1 MFKNYH
7 RHIYFFSLSLLVV
20 SLPLSVFL
28 LSVAQIILLVN
39 WLAENNFREKWER
52 AKKNKGVFAFI
63 TIYIV
68 HIIGMFYSTDW
79 NYGLHDLKIK
89 LPLLVL
95 PIIIGTTNPL
105 SKQEFKRILLLF
117 CGGLLISTIIS
128 TGKLF
133 GLWGAEVMDV
143 RDISIFIS
151 HIRLALMVNMAIFI
165 LAWFVSESRTI
176 SSKLGFSLILIWFVL
191 FLVILKSL
199 TGLIIFGV
207 LCLFF
212 CIRYA
217 FKSSNLMLKWFTVVG
232 VSMLLLLGTTYFTHT
247 LSRFYNVERVNVSE
261 LETETTNGNFY
272 VHDITSP
279 DFENGNL
286 TWLYVC
292 DKELESVWNK
302 RSNLNYKGTDLKGQ
316 ELRYTLIRYL
326 TSKGLRKD
334 SAGLSSL
341 PQKDIRNIEL
351 GMANYIYSRKFSLY
365 PRIYQLLWEVN
376 KLKNGGNSSGHSFT
390 QRLEYFT
397 TSLDIIES
405 NFWFGVGTG
414 DVAQAFEQ
422 QYIKNNSKL
431 DIRWRLRAH
440 NQLLTFFLTF
450 GLIGFLIIT
459 AALIYPAVN
468 EKTRI
473 KYLIILFLIVGFM
486 SFLNEDTLETHA
498 GISFFAFFYAF
509 FLYNPKLNDT
519 P

>member
-7 RHIYFFSLSLLVV
+7 RYIYFFGLALLVV

-39 WLAENNFREKWER
+39 WLAENNWLEKWEQ
-52 AKKNKGVFAFI
+52 AKKHKGVFAFAV
-63 TIYIV
+63 IYMV
-68 HIIGMFYSTDW
+68 HLIGMFYSTDW

-89 LPLLVL
+89 LPLFIL
-95 PIIIGTTNPL
+95 PIIIGTTSPL
-105 SKQEFKRILLLF
+105 SKQEFKNILLFF
-117 CGGLLISTIIS
+117 CGGLLISSLIS

-133 GLWGAEVMDV
+133 GWWGSEVMDV

-165 LAWFVSESRTI
+165 MAWFI
-176 SSKLGFSLILIWFVL
+176 SGGKNLYPKLGFSLVLIWFVI

-199 TGLIIFGV
+199 TGLIIFAI
-207 LCLFF
+207 LFLFF
-212 CIRYA
+212 SVRYA

-247 LSRFYNVERVNVSE
+247 FSQFYNIERVNASE
-261 LETETTNGNFY
+261 LETETANGNFY
-272 VHDITSP
+272 AHDTTSP

-286 TWLYVC
+286 TWIYVC

-334 SAGLSSL
+334 SAGLMAL
-341 PQKDIRNIEL
+341 DPQDIRNIEL
-351 GMANYIYSRKFSLY
+351 GMANHVYAWKFSLY

-376 KLKNGGNSSGHSFT
+376 KLKNGENPSGHSFT

-414 DVAQAFEQ
+414 DIAQAFEQ

-450 GLIGFLIIT
+450 GLVGFLIVA
-459 AALIYPAVN
+459 AALIYPAIK
-468 EKTRI
+468 EKSRI

-519 P
+519 L